1 MSLALLGAIQAAGQI
16 GYGAYQQVQAKN
28 LQKKLGP
35 QPTYDFDY
43 AKRGVAGQLNL
54 AQGEAPGLTQQL
66 QGVNQNVAN
75 TTQNIANMAPSGA
88 AGLGALVGVNANANQ
103 SYADIIGQGAM
114 TKQGLMQ
121 NYLQGVSGLQGYA
134 DQAFQIN
141 KLGPYKE
148 MQGDVKEL
156 QLAGNQNIG
165 GGIASGFDTIGS
177 SIAANSV
184 GNLTAQGMSLKS
196 LNLNETQVKEAIK
209 DLSPND
215 TLYKLYKQYY
225 PQYFL
230 TDPSNSG
237 DKSMNTANPDNQINI
252 A

>member
-16 GYGAYQQVQAKN
+16 GYGIYQQNQAKA

-54 AQGEAPGLTQQL
+54 AQGEAPGMTQQL

-75 TTQNIANMAPSGA
+75 TTQNIQNMAPSGA

-121 NYLQGVSGLQGYA
+121 NYLQGLGGLQPFA
-134 DQAFQIN
+134 DQAYQFN
-141 KLGPYKE
+141 KFGPYRDQKDAITAL
-148 MQGDVKEL
+148 QG
-156 QLAGNQNIG
+156 AGNQNIG

-184 GNLTAQGMSLKS
+184 GDLTTQAVTLRG
-196 LNLNETQVKEAIK
+196 LNLSEQVVLDTIK
-209 DLSPND
+209 GLSPND
-215 TLYKLYKQYY
+215 ATYKLYKTAY
-225 PQYFL
+225 PQYV
-230 TDPSNSG
+230 
-237 DKSMNTANPDNQINI
+237 K
-252 A
+252 

>member
-1 MSLALLGAIQAAGQI
+1 MISLAAVGAIQAAGQI
-16 GYGAYQQVQAKN
+16 GYGAYQQRQAKN

-35 QPTYDFDY
+35 QPTYDFDF

-75 TTQNIANMAPSGA
+75 TTQNIQNMAPSGA

-114 TKQGLMQ
+114 MKQGLMQ
-121 NYLQGVSGLQGYA
+121 NYLQGVSGLQSYA
-134 DQAFQIN
+134 DQAFQTN
-141 KLGPYKE
+141 KFVPYKE
-148 MQGDVKEL
+148 MQADVKEL
-156 QLAGNQNIG
+156 QGAGTQNIG

-184 GNLTAQGMSLKS
+184 GDLTSQVVTLRGLDIPEAEVLK
-196 LNLNETQVKEAIK
+196 AIAG
-209 DLSPND
+209 LSPD
-215 TLYKLYKQYY
+215 SATYKLYKTAY
-225 PQYFL
+225 PQYV
-230 TDPSNSG
+230 
-237 DKSMNTANPDNQINI
+237 K
-252 A
+252 

>member
-16 GYGAYQQVQAKN
+16 GYGMYQQQQAKN

-35 QPTYDFDY
+35 QPTYDFNY

-54 AQGEAPGLTQQL
+54 AQGEMPGVTQQL
-66 QGVNQNVAN
+66 QAVNQNVAN

-114 TKQGLMQ
+114 TKQSLLQ
-121 NYLQGVSGLQGYA
+121 NYLQGVGGLQGYA
-134 DQAFQIN
+134 DKAYETN
-141 KLGPYKE
+141 KLSPYLQQQEKINQL
-148 MQGDVKEL
+148 QG
-156 QLAGNQNIG
+156 AGNENIG

-184 GNLTAQGMSLKS
+184 GDLTTQAATLKS
-196 LNLNETQVKEAIK
+196 MNLSKEAVLK
-209 DLSPND
+209 AVEGLPETD
-215 TLYKLYKQYY
+215 TTYKLYKSQY
-225 PQYFL
+225 PQYF
-230 TDPSNSG
+230 
-237 DKSMNTANPDNQINI
+237 Q
-252 A
+252 

>member
-16 GYGAYQQVQAKN
+16 GYGAYQQRQAKN
-28 LQKKLGP
+28 LQKKLGT
-35 QPTYDFDY
+35 QPIYDFDY

-121 NYLQGVSGLQGYA
+121 GYLQGLGGLQGY
-134 DQAFQIN
+134 
-141 KLGPYKE
+141 
-148 MQGDVKEL
+148 GDKAYETN
-156 QLAGNQNIG
+156 QLAPYLQQQEKITQLQGAGNENIG

-184 GNLTAQGMSLKS
+184 GDLTSQAMSLKG
-196 LNLNETQVKEAIK
+196 LGLTEDKVLEAIAG
-209 DLSPND
+209 LSPTD
-215 TLYKLYKQYY
+215 PTYKLYKTAY
-225 PQYFL
+225 PQYV
-230 TDPSNSG
+230 
-237 DKSMNTANPDNQINI
+237 K
-252 A
+252 

>member
-16 GYGAYQQVQAKN
+16 GYGAYQQIQAKN

-35 QPTYDFDY
+35 QPTYDFDF

-66 QGVNQNVAN
+66 QAVNQNVAN

-114 TKQGLMQ
+114 TKQGLLQ
-121 NYLQGVSGLQGYA
+121 NYLQGLGGLQPFA
-134 DQAFQIN
+134 DQAFQTN
-141 KLGPYKE
+141 KFVPYKE

-184 GNLTAQGMSLKS
+184 GDLTTQAVTLRG
-196 LNLNETQVKEAIK
+196 LNLSEQVVLDAVKG
-209 DLSPND
+209 LSPTD
-215 TLYKLYKQYY
+215 ATYKLYKTAY
-225 PQYFL
+225 PQYV
-230 TDPSNSG
+230 
-237 DKSMNTANPDNQINI
+237 K
-252 A
+252 

>member
-16 GYGAYQQVQAKN
+16 GYGLYQQKQAKD
-28 LQKKLGP
+28 LQKKLGE
-35 QPTYDFDY
+35 QPAYDFNY

-54 AQGEAPGLTQQL
+54 AQGEAPGMTQQL

-75 TTQNIANMAPSGA
+75 TTQNIQNMAPSGA

-114 TKQGLMQ
+114 TKQSLLQ

-134 DQAFQIN
+134 DQAYQFN
-141 KLGPYKE
+141 KLGPYTQQKE
-148 MQGDVKEL
+148 AVTALQG
-156 QLAGNQNIG
+156 AGNENIG

-184 GNLTAQGMSLKS
+184 GDLTTQAVTLRG
-196 LNLNETQVKEAIK
+196 LNLSEQVVLDTIK
-209 DLSPND
+209 GLSPND
-215 TLYKLYKQYY
+215 ATYKLYKTAY
-225 PQYFL
+225 PQYV
-230 TDPSNSG
+230 
-237 DKSMNTANPDNQINI
+237 K
-252 A
+252 

>member
-16 GYGAYQQVQAKN
+16 GYGIYQQNQAKD
-28 LQKKLGP
+28 LQKKLGE

-54 AQGEAPGLTQQL
+54 AQGEAPGMTQQL
-66 QGVNQNVAN
+66 QSVNQNVAN

-114 TKQGLMQ
+114 TKQSLMQ
-121 NYLQGVSGLQGYA
+121 TYLQGLGGLQGYGDKA
-134 DQAFQIN
+134 YETN
-141 KLGPYKE
+141 KLSPYLRQQE
-148 MQGDVKEL
+148 QITALQG
-156 QLAGNQNIG
+156 AGNQNIG

-184 GNLTAQGMSLKS
+184 GDLTTQAATLKS
-196 LNLNETQVKEAIK
+196 MNLSKEAVLK
-209 DLSPND
+209 AVEGLPD
-215 TLYKLYKQYY
+215 TDSTYKLYKSQY
-225 PQYFL
+225 PQYF
-230 TDPSNSG
+230 
-237 DKSMNTANPDNQINI
+237 
-252 A
+252 

>member
-1 MSLALLGAIQAAGQI
+1 MISLAALGAIQAAGQI
-16 GYGAYQQVQAKN
+16 GYGLYQQKQAKD

-54 AQGEAPGLTQQL
+54 AQGEMPGVTQQL

-75 TTQNIANMAPSGA
+75 TTQNIQNMAPSGA

-114 TKQGLMQ
+114 MKQGLLQ
-121 NYLQGVSGLQGYA
+121 NYLQGVGGLQGYA
-134 DQAFQIN
+134 DKAYETN
-141 KLGPYKE
+141 KLSPYLQQRE
-148 MQGDVKEL
+148 QIL
-156 QLAGNQNIG
+156 QLQGAGTQNIG

-184 GNLTAQGMSLKS
+184 GDLTSQAVSLRS
-196 LNLNETQVKEAIK
+196 LNLSADAVKAAVAG
-209 DLSPND
+209 LSPD
-215 TLYKLYKQYY
+215 DATYKLYKTSY
-225 PQYFL
+225 PQYF
-230 TDPSNSG
+230 
-237 DKSMNTANPDNQINI
+237 
-252 A
+252 

>member
-1 MSLALLGAIQAAGQI
+1 MISLAALGAIQAAGQI
-16 GYGAYQQVQAKN
+16 GYGLYQQKQAKD

-35 QPTYDFDY
+35 QPTYDFDF

-54 AQGEAPGLTQQL
+54 AQGEMPGVTQQL

-75 TTQNIANMAPSGA
+75 TTQNIQNMAPSGA

-114 TKQGLMQ
+114 MKQGLLQ

-134 DQAFQIN
+134 DQAYQFN
-141 KLGPYKE
+141 KFAPYKE
-148 MQGDVKEL
+148 MQADVKEL

-177 SIAANSV
+177 AIAANSV
-184 GNLTAQGMSLKS
+184 GDLTSQAVSLRGQNLPEAEVLK
-196 LNLNETQVKEAIK
+196 AIEG
-209 DLSPND
+209 LSPD
-215 TLYKLYKQYY
+215 SATYKLYKTAY
-225 PQYFL
+225 PQYV
-230 TDPSNSG
+230 
-237 DKSMNTANPDNQINI
+237 K
-252 A
+252 